1 MENKKKAILAVSF
14 GTSFHETREKTI
26 DRIETDLAAAYP
38 EYTLYRA
45 WTSKMI
51 ITKLKKRDGIVIPT
65 VAEAV
70 EQMIS
75 DGVQEL
81 IVQPTHI
88 INGIENDLMKEDV
101 LARKEAFEKIAFGDP
116 LLTTTEDNV
125 AVLQA
130 VMSEFPALA
139 EDEALVFM
147 GHGTT
152 HYANTVYAALDYTF
166 KDLGYTRTFLGTVE
180 AYPSME
186 SLKKQ
191 LRALALKKV
200 ILAPFMVVAGDH
212 ANNDMSGEDED
223 SWKSQFEAGRYQ
235 VSCVLKGLGL
245 SIPVC
250 EKSMWRIQRRR
261 EKVWKSRRNHLRFAG
276 RRAATPP
283 DIK

>member
-26 DRIETDLAAAYP
+26 DRIEADLAAAYP

-139 EDEALVFM
+139 EDEALVLWDMELPITPIPF
-147 GHGTT
+147 
-152 HYANTVYAALDYTF
+152 
-166 KDLGYTRTFLGTVE
+166 TR
-180 AYPSME
+180 PWIIP
-186 SLKKQ
+186 
-191 LRALALKKV
+191 LR
-200 ILAPFMVVAGDH
+200 IWDIPEPF
-212 ANNDMSGEDED
+212 SE
-223 SWKSQFEAGRYQ
+223 
-235 VSCVLKGLGL
+235 
-245 SIPVC
+245 P
-250 EKSMWRIQRRR
+250 WRLIRP
-261 EKVWKSRRNHLRFAG
+261 WN
-276 RRAATPP
+276 P
-283 DIK
+283 

>member
-26 DRIETDLAAAYP
+26 DRIEADLAAAYP

-166 KDLGYTRTFLGTVE
+166 KDLGYTQNL
-180 AYPSME
+180 
-186 SLKKQ
+186 
-191 LRALALKKV
+191 
-200 ILAPFMVVAGDH
+200 
-212 ANNDMSGEDED
+212 SGN
-223 SWKSQFEAGRYQ
+223 G
-235 VSCVLKGLGL
+235 GGL
-245 SIPVC
+245 SFHGIP
-250 EKSMWRIQRRR
+250 EKAAAGAGTEEGHSGT
-261 EKVWKSRRNHLRFAG
+261 FYGGG
-276 RRAATPP
+276 RRSREQRYVRRGRGLLEEPV
-283 DIK
+283 

>member
-14 GTSFHETREKTI
+14 GTSFQETREKTI
-26 DRIETDLAAAYP
+26 DRIEADLAAAYP

-51 ITKLKKRDGIVIPT
+51 VAKLKARDGVVVPT
-65 VAEAV
+65 VSEAV
-70 EQMIS
+70 KQMIA

-88 INGIENDLMKEDV
+88 INGMDLMKEAV
-101 LARKEAFEKIAFGDP
+101 LARKEAFEKIAFGAP
-116 LLTTTEDNV
+116 LLTTTEDNM

-191 LRALALKKV
+191 LRALAPKKV

-223 SWKSQFEAGRYQ
+223 SWKSQFETEGYQ
-235 VSCVLKGLGL
+235 VSCVLKGLGEYPGVRKVYV
-245 SIPVC
+245 SHA
-250 EKSMWRIQRRR
+250 EAARRSL
-261 EKVWKSRRNHLRFAG
+261 EA
-276 RRAATPP
+276 
-283 DIK
+283 

>member
-1 MENKKKAILAVSF
+1 MEKKKKAILVVSF
-14 GTSFHETREKTI
+14 GTSFHKTREKTI
-26 DRIETDLAAAYP
+26 DRIEADIAAAYP

-51 ITKLKKRDGIVIPT
+51 IAKLKRRDQIVVPT
-65 VAEAV
+65 VVEAV
-70 EQMIS
+70 EQMIA
-75 DGVQEL
+75 DGVHEL

-101 LARKEAFEKIAFGDP
+101 LARKDAFEKIAFGDP

-125 AVLQA
+125 EVLHA

-166 KDLGYTRTFLGTVE
+166 KDLGYNRTFLGTVE

-191 LRALALKKV
+191 LKALAPKKL
-200 ILAPFMVVAGDH
+200 ILAPFMVVAGDQIGTTGT
-212 ANNDMSGEDED
+212 SGLALGDHLHFGILVQGEEVRPQQWMDKKWIKD
-223 SWKSQFEAGRYQ
+223 NVTS
-235 VSCVLKGLGL
+235 VLD
-245 SIPVC
+245 
-250 EKSMWRIQRRR
+250 
-261 EKVWKSRRNHLRFAG
+261 
-276 RRAATPP
+276 AAKAMI
-283 DIK
+283 DKN

>member
-26 DRIETDLAAAYP
+26 DRIEADLAAACP

-51 ITKLKKRDGIVIPT
+51 ITKLKKRDSIVVPT
-65 VAEAV
+65 VSEAV
-70 EQMIS
+70 DQMIA

-81 IVQPTHI
+81 IVQPTHF
-88 INGIENDLMKEDV
+88 INGFENDLMKEDV
-101 LARKEAFEKIAFGDP
+101 LAKQDAFEKIAFGDP
-116 LLTTTEDNV
+116 LLTTTEDNA

-130 VMSEFPALA
+130 VMSEFPELS

-166 KDLGYTRTFLGTVE
+166 KDLGYPRSFLGTVE

-191 LRALALKKV
+191 LRALAPKKV
-200 ILAPFMVVAGDH
+200 MLAPFMVVAGDH
-212 ANNDMSGEDED
+212 ANNDMAGEDED
-223 SWKSQFEAGRYQ
+223 SWKTEESDE
-235 VSCVLKGLGL
+235 
-245 SIPVC
+245 
-250 EKSMWRIQRRR
+250 
-261 EKVWKSRRNHLRFAG
+261 
-276 RRAATPP
+276 P
-283 DIK
+283 DDDGDGGEESEDKLE

>member
-26 DRIETDLAAAYP
+26 DRIEADLAAAYP

-101 LARKEAFEKIAFGDP
+101 LARKEAFEKIAADHYGRQCGGTAGGDVRISGACRGRGAGIYGTWNYP
-116 LLTTTEDNV
+116 LR
-125 AVLQA
+125 Q
-130 VMSEFPALA
+130 
-139 EDEALVFM
+139 
-147 GHGTT
+147 
-152 HYANTVYAALDYTF
+152 Y
-166 KDLGYTRTFLGTVE
+166 R
-180 AYPSME
+180 
-186 SLKKQ
+186 
-191 LRALALKKV
+191 LR
-200 ILAPFMVVAGDH
+200 
-212 ANNDMSGEDED
+212 
-223 SWKSQFEAGRYQ
+223 
-235 VSCVLKGLGL
+235 GLGL
-245 SIPVC
+245 Y
-250 EKSMWRIQRRR
+250 
-261 EKVWKSRRNHLRFAG
+261 L
-276 RRAATPP
+276 
-283 DIK
+283 

>member
-26 DRIETDLAAAYP
+26 DRIEADLAAAYP

-101 LARKEAFEKIAFGDP
+101 LARN
-116 LLTTTEDNV
+116 L
-125 AVLQA
+125 
-130 VMSEFPALA
+130 
-139 EDEALVFM
+139 
-147 GHGTT
+147 
-152 HYANTVYAALDYTF
+152 
-166 KDLGYTRTFLGTVE
+166 
-180 AYPSME
+180 
-186 SLKKQ
+186 
-191 LRALALKKV
+191 
-200 ILAPFMVVAGDH
+200 
-212 ANNDMSGEDED
+212 
-223 SWKSQFEAGRYQ
+223 
-235 VSCVLKGLGL
+235 
-245 SIPVC
+245 
-250 EKSMWRIQRRR
+250 
-261 EKVWKSRRNHLRFAG
+261 
-276 RRAATPP
+276 
-283 DIK
+283 

>member
-1 MENKKKAILAVSF
+1 MEQNKKKAILVVSF
-14 GTSFHETREKTI
+14 GTSFPETRKKTI
-26 DRIETDLAAAYP
+26 DRIEADLAAAYP

-51 ITKLKKRDGIVIPT
+51 IAKLKKRDGIVIPT

-70 EQMIS
+70 EQMIA

-101 LARKEAFEKIAFGDP
+101 LARQDAFEKIAFGDP

-130 VMSEFPALA
+130 VMSEFPPLA

-166 KDLGYTRTFLGTVE
+166 KDLGYTRSFLGTVE

-191 LRALALKKV
+191 LRALAPKRV
-200 ILAPFMVVAGDH
+200 TLAPFMVVAGDH

-223 SWKSQFEAGRYQ
+223 SWKSQFETEGYQ
-235 VSCVLKGLGL
+235 VSCILKGLGEYP
-245 SIPVC
+245 SIRKIYAAHT
-250 EKSMWRIQRRR
+250 EAARKSL
-261 EKVWKSRRNHLRFAG
+261 EE
-276 RRAATPP
+276 
-283 DIK
+283 